1 MDHSYIDRNDIAGQY
16 LRKELDEGD
25 RVTFQAHLVDCQ
37 ECADR
42 VLLAEMFLPKE
53 PPAPPPATPEPV
65 IRERMPMRARIV
77 AYLTPWQIAGILV
90 LAVLILLTVPAALF
104 WWELANFRSP
114 R

>member
-25 RVTFQAHLVDCQ
+25 RITFQAHLVDCQ

-53 PPAPPPATPEPV
+53 TPAPVAPEPAP
-65 IRERMPMRARIV
+65 RQLLPLRARIV

-90 LAVLILLTVPAALF
+90 LAVLALLTVPAALF
-104 WWELANFRSP
+104 WWELVNFRSP